1 MTWRRLV
8 VIAAVANAIL
18 LAIAALSR
26 LDREAAAIAFLAA
39 GVATFV
45 HLRPRRPALLIAFLL
60 FANVAFWMVTASIS
74 NLGTREA
81 LGVILIPLALAVTSV
96 AGLIAALS
104 SFVTPSSTTTRRWP
118 AGLAGLAVAAFVLI
132 AGVAAA
138 RSNAEQAQQPG
149 DIALRMHNTAYSTT
163 SINAGSGSDLYIIN
177 DDLFWHTV
185 TIDNLGIDLKVP
197 VGSHRRI
204 RLDAPAGTYTFYC
217 RIPGHAQAGMKGT
230 VTLR

>member
-8 VIAAVANAIL
+8 VIAAVVNTIL
-18 LAIAALSR
+18 LAIAAISR
-26 LDREAAAIAFLAA
+26 LDREAAAIAFLSA
-39 GVATFV
+39 GVAALV
-45 HLRPRRPALLIAFLL
+45 RLRPRRPALLIAFLL

-81 LGVILIPLALAVTSV
+81 VVVILIPLALAITSI
-96 AGLIAALS
+96 AGLIAALIA
-104 SFVTPSSTTTRRWP
+104 FVAPKAPATPRSP
-118 AGLAGLAVAAFVLI
+118 AGLAGLAVVAFVLI

-138 RSNAEQAQQPG
+138 RSNAEQARQPG
-149 DIALRMHNTAYSTT
+149 DIALRMHNTAYSIT
-163 SINAGSGSDLYIIN
+163 SIATPSGSDLYIAN

-185 TIDNLGIDLKVP
+185 TIDKLGIDLKVP

-230 VTLR
+230 VTLQ